1 MTIEKII
8 GANVEAYYKESGL
21 SITNFA
27 HSIGVNDTTYV
38 RRIFTGDVSIGVGKL
53 ESIADAL
60 GVKVIDLVEDWS
72 ED

>member
-1 MTIEKII
+1 MSIEEII
-8 GANVEAYYKESGL
+8 GANVEDLYHESGL
-21 SITNFA
+21 NITNFA
-27 HSIGVNDTTYV
+27 HLIGVNDTTYV

-72 ED
+72 EG